1 MKRSPE
7 LTPLSHDHHQTL
19 FAALK
24 LKRWDDQAAA
34 SQDFLDFWRVQCA
47 EHFRIEEDILLPGWL
62 AGDDRADV
70 QLATRVLKEHLEV
83 RTLVRKLEG
92 EATAADDL
100 KQLGELLERHVRF
113 EEREL
118 FPAIESGLDADALKA
133 LGAELARADTA
144 AAEGRN

>member
-34 SQDFLDFWRVQCA
+34 TDDFLGFWHAQGA
-47 EHFRIEEDILLPGWL
+47 DHFRIEEDILLPAWL
-62 AGDDRADV
+62 AGDEGADER
-70 QLATRVLKEHLEV
+70 LATRVLTEHLEA
-83 RTLVRKLEG
+83 RALVRKLEH
-92 EATAADDL
+92 ESAAADDL

-118 FPAIESGLDADALKA
+118 FPAIEDGLDDDALEQ
-133 LGAELARADTA
+133 LGAELARADSATA
-144 AAEGRN
+144 KG